1 MQTRTTA
8 RVVGTLFVIATAA
21 GVLSVALL
29 ASSETISAPHDLAKI
44 HYQVATGSLMV
55 LVMAAAIAMIPPM
68 LFPVLKEYNEAL
80 ALGYVVARG
89 IEVVLLLPA
98 AIGPLLLLSMASP
111 QSEGAPN
118 PDGFHYVRALSQ
130 TYDTWGYAASVVFFC
145 LGVLLL
151 NYLLYRSRLVPRLIS
166 GWALAAVLAYLASGV
181 LVMFGLLTTSSTLNT
196 LLILPLAVNEMV
208 LALWLLVKGFKPA
221 TAPPALQGVGKAT

>member
-29 ASSETISAPHDLAKI
+29 GPSDHISAPHEFAKI
-44 HYQVATGSLMV
+44 HHQVAAGALMV
-55 LVMAAAIAMIPPM
+55 LVMAAAIAMIPPI
-68 LFPVLKEYNEAL
+68 LYPVLKEHNEAL

-89 IEVVLLLPA
+89 IEAVLVLPA

-111 QSEGAPN
+111 QPQGAPN
-118 PDGFHYVRALSQ
+118 DPERFDYVRELAQ
-130 TYDTWGYAASVVFFC
+130 TYDTWGYSASVVFFC
-145 LGVLLL
+145 LSVLLL
-151 NYLLYRSRLVPRLIS
+151 NYLLYRSRVVPRLIS
-166 GWALAAVLAYLASGV
+166 GWALAAVPPYLAGGL
-181 LVMFGLLTTSSTLNT
+181 LVMFGLLTTSSAVNT

-208 LALWLLVKGFKPA
+208 LALWLLVKGIKPA
-221 TAPPALQGVGKAT
+221 TVRV